1 VTDRDRRSVAAPYT
15 PGMSRRAVALPL
27 LLLLT
32 ACADPEDRPTT
43 ASVAGSAATVEVFG
57 SLFEVMH
64 EGVTGNVVSL
74 DRWEGVRDL
83 YAVGALEGLRG
94 EVTVV
99 GGVAVASYPDG
110 QGVRTARGLEVA
122 HEQACLLVA
131 ARVPA
136 WRRDAVDRPI
146 GSLDDLTA
154 LLAERAAKDGLDPA
168 EPFPFLLVGPVQRL
182 ELHVIDGA
190 KLPEG
195 ASGHEAHR
203 AASVRKTYEAGEAT
217 LVGFY
222 STKHEAV
229 FTHAGERVH
238 LHALVPGDQKPEV
251 TGHVDGL
258 KLGKG
263 ALLSLPLKPARE
275 RE

>member
-1 VTDRDRRSVAAPYT
+1 
-15 PGMSRRAVALPL
+15 MSRRAVALLL

-57 SLFEVMH
+57 SLYEVMH

-74 DRWEGVRDL
+74 ERWAGVRDL

-99 GGVAVASYPDG
+99 GGVAVASYPEG

-122 HEQACLLVA
+122 REEACLLVA
-131 ARVPA
+131 ARVPV

-154 LLAERAAKDGLDPA
+154 LLAERAAKDGLDPE

-190 KLPEG
+190 RLPGG
-195 ASGHEAHR
+195 APDPATVHEAHL
-203 AASVRKTYEAGEAT
+203 AASVRRTYETGETT

-222 STKHEAV
+222 SKKHEAV
-229 FTHAGERVH
+229 FTQVGERIHV
-238 LHALVPGDQKPEV
+238 HALVPGDQKPEV

-263 ALLSLPLKPARE
+263 AILSLPLKPTAE
-275 RE
+275 RD

>member
-1 VTDRDRRSVAAPYT
+1 
-15 PGMSRRAVALPL
+15 MSRRALLLPL
-27 LLLLT
+27 VLLA

-43 ASVAGSAATVEVFG
+43 ASVAGSAATVEVYG
-57 SLFEVMH
+57 SLYEVMH

-74 DRWEGVRDL
+74 DRWKGVRDL

-99 GGVAVASYPDG
+99 GGVAVASYPEG

-122 HEQACLLVA
+122 REEACLLVA

-136 WRRDAVDRPI
+136 WRRDAIDRPI

-154 LLAERAAKDGLDPA
+154 LLAERADKHGLDPD

-182 ELHVIDGA
+182 DLHVIDGA
-190 KLPEG
+190 RLPEG
-195 ASGHEAHR
+195 ASGHEAHL
-203 AASVRKTYEAGEAT
+203 AASVRKTYEAGETT

-222 STKHEAV
+222 SKKHETV
-229 FTHAGERVH
+229 FTHQGERLHV
-238 LHALVPGDQKPEV
+238 HALVPGDLKPEV

>member
-1 VTDRDRRSVAAPYT
+1 
-15 PGMSRRAVALPL
+15 MSRRAAL
-27 LLLLT
+27 LLLPLVLS
-32 ACADPEDRPTT
+32 ACADPEDRATT

-57 SLFEVMH
+57 SLYEVMH

-74 DRWEGVRDL
+74 DRWAGVRDL

-99 GGVAVASYPDG
+99 GGVAVASYPEG
-110 QGVRTARGLEVA
+110 QGVRTARGVEVA
-122 HEQACLLVA
+122 HEEACLLVA

-136 WRRDAVDRPI
+136 WRRDVVDRPI

-154 LLAERAAKDGLDPA
+154 LLAERAVKAGLDPE

-190 KLPEG
+190 KLPDG
-195 ASGHEAHR
+195 ATGHEAHL
-203 AASVRKTYEAGEAT
+203 AASVRRTYEAGETT

-222 STKHEAV
+222 SKKHEAV
-229 FTHAGERVH
+229 FTHTGERLHV
-238 LHALVPGDQKPEV
+238 HALVPGDLRPEV

-258 KLGKG
+258 ALGKG
-263 ALLSLPLKPARE
+263 AHLSLPLKPARE
-275 RE
+275 RD